1 MYIRVMII
9 WSLLIPTNSIINKEK
24 EIIKQ
29 DYSYT
34 LNKDSIEYYP
44 LNEVMAAIAY
54 HECFNLSRN
63 ERWLV
68 MEAFHNRLLDNFNN
82 NGETVKEQLL
92 APKQFTGLWK
102 YSPQQWKFDTM
113 DTLCTENLKMANLII
128 AGVRMADQRIYYW
141 AGISDRNTRH
151 GKWVGK
157 HKIYSQTKHWF
168 R

>member
-1 MYIRVMII
+1 MNYLTV
-9 WSLLIPTNSIINKEK
+9 TKENKE
-24 EIIKQ
+24 IKVNERKT
-29 DYSYT
+29 YL
-34 LNKDSIEYYP
+34 LNKDSISFYP
-44 LNEVMAAIAY
+44 LSELMAAIAY

-68 MEAFHNRLLDNFNN
+68 MEAFHNRILDNFNN
-82 NGETVKEQLL
+82 NGETVESQLL

-102 YSPQQWKFDTM
+102 YNPQQWKYDNC
-113 DTLCTENLKMANLII
+113 DTLCTENETMAKLII
-128 AGVRMADQRIYYW
+128 AGVRLSERRIYYW